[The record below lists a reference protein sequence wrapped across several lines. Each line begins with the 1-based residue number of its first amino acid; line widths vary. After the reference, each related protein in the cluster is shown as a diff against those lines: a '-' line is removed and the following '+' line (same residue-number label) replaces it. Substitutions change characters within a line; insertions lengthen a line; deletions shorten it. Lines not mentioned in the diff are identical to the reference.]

1 MVFSWGQLS
10 GGVKMEQIFRERRDE
25 RGAKQMNPVIAM
37 FVVAVAFVAAP
48 VAAQELGGYSP
59 QSIDPEIWDIARGG
73 QLYDDWMVVLEH
85 PVPEGNH
92 PAYPSIGKK
101 KGKAT
106 WRCKECHGWDY
117 MGEDGAYGKG
127 GHYTGIKGLRRAAGM
142 DIDELVKI
150 IRGKTHQY
158 TEPMIPDSAVR
169 KLALFVSRGQVGMD
183 QYIDR
188 STKRARGDL
197 RRGASFFQTVCAICH
212 GFDGTTMVSKSETS
226 LAAFGDRGYL
236 GTISSDNPW
245 ETLHKIRNGQPG
257 VGMVALRVL
266 SVQDQVDVLAYMQTL
281 RRRRQ

>member
-1 MVFSWGQLS
+1 V
-10 GGVKMEQIFRERRDE
+10 EQAFRERRGE
-25 RGAKQMNPVIAM
+25 RSAKYMNPVIAIFAVSM
-37 FVVAVAFVAAP
+37 VFVAVP
-48 VAAQELGGYSP
+48 GSAQQFGGVSP
-59 QSIDPEIWDIARGG
+59 QSSDPEIWDIARGG

-85 PVPEGNH
+85 PEPEGNH
-92 PAYPSIGKK
+92 PAYPDIGKK

-117 MGEDGAYGKG
+117 LGEDGAYGKG
-127 GHYTGIKGLRRAAGM
+127 GHYTGIKGLRRAVGM
-142 DIDELVKI
+142 DIDELMKL
-150 IRGKTHQY
+150 IRDKTHRY
-158 TEPMIPDSAVR
+158 TEAMIPDSAVR

-197 RRGASFFQTVCAICH
+197 RRGAAFFQTVCAICH